1 MLGHI
6 LWVFLTLALLL
17 YFMGAGESSSLPFS
31 ITLDSWSGGSVF
43 VSL

>member
-6 LWVFLTLALLL
+6 LWVFLILPLLL
-17 YFMGAGESSSLPFS
+17 FFMGAGESSFLPFS

-43 VSL
+43 VLL